1 MLAARYAPPPER
13 FGIQALLVALVAHG
27 FLIAALTWG
36 TSWRS
41 RTEIT
46 TASAELWA
54 ALPIQA
60 APALPPEAASA
71 AEPIPEPPAAT
82 VAAKVPETIA
92 TKAPKTVSEIATAK
106 IKPDPKPNPPPTHK
120 DKPALSPKE
129 HKLEDTRRKQAQI
142 EAERVREQVRQDQ
155 IKRMAGMAG
164 ATGSASSTGQ
174 AAQSAAPSD
183 SYSGRVK
190 DRVKPNI
197 VFPNVDSLPSNAAVE
212 ILIRLAPDGSVVLP
226 LTISKSSGSAAFD
239 RAVLRGIEK
248 TETLPRDKDGR
259 FPGPFTLV
267 WRPRE

>member
-1 MLAARYAPPPER
+1 MLVARYAPPPER
-13 FGIQALLVALVAHG
+13 FGVQALLVALVAHG

-36 TSWRS
+36 TNWRS
-41 RTEIT
+41 STEIT

-54 ALPIQA
+54 ALPVQA
-60 APALPPEAASA
+60 APALPPEALSVQEPVLEPVAK
-71 AEPIPEPPAAT
+71 PIPAPP
-82 VAAKVPETIA
+82 PN
-92 TKAPKTVSEIATAK
+92 APDIVTAK
-106 IKPDPKPNPPPTHK
+106 IKPNPK
-120 DKPALSPKE
+120 LKE
-129 HKLEDTRRKQAQI
+129 ATKRKEAD
-142 EAERVREQVRQDQ
+142 AERLREQVRQEQ

-164 ATGSASSTGQ
+164 MTSAMGSASSAGQ
-174 AAQSAAPSD
+174 ALQSAAPSD
-183 SYSGRVK
+183 TYSGRVK

-197 VFPNVDSLPSNAAVE
+197 IFPNVDSLPSNAAVE

-226 LTISKSSGSAAFD
+226 LTISKSSGNAAFD